1 VHTDQTQ
8 FDIPAPTE
16 PHPTYTAATGIAPGE
31 HQPIELA
38 PGPHRSRPLLAVAI
52 VVAAAIL
59 TFFGARTVADLDDA
73 APATDESVELDEAF
87 AGASP
92 DTSIPAEGPATDV
105 PVNEAPDP
113 VAPEPVP
120 EQEDESG
127 DGVDPE
133 PAGPC
138 DLLAPGQVLAVTP
151 GPVQLPVGTYAG
163 ELIITN
169 CGDEPVQ
176 WSAHTLAPSVTLG
189 VAGGVLAGG
198 ADVDLQFAV
207 DPAAIVG
214 SAMAFTIHVAEPG
227 FDTAVMVQVTKPM
240 LNPGVVLPNVP
251 LQMGE

>member
-1 VHTDQTQ
+1 MHTDQTRY
-8 FDIPAPTE
+8 DIPAPTE
-16 PHPTYTAATGIAPGE
+16 SHSAFPATTGVVDDR
-31 HQPIELA
+31 QPIELA
-38 PGPHRSRPLLAVAI
+38 PASHRSRPLLAVAI

-59 TFFGARTVADLDDA
+59 TFLGARTVADLGDA
-73 APATDESVELDEAF
+73 APVADESVELDDEF

-92 DTSIPAEGPATDV
+92 DTSIPAGEPAADS
-105 PVNEAPDP
+105 PVNDAPDP
-113 VAPEPVP
+113 VGPAPVP

-127 DGVDPE
+127 DDGVDPD
-133 PAGPC
+133 PAHPC

-169 CGDEPVQ
+169 CGEGPVA

-189 VAGGVLAGG
+189 VAGGILAEG
-198 ADVDLQFAV
+198 AEVDLQFAV
-207 DPAAIVG
+207 DPSTIVG